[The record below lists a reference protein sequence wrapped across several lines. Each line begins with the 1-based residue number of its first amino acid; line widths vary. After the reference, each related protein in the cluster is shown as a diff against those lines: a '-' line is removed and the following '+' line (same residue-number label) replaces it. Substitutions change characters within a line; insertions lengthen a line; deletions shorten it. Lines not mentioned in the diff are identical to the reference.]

1 MRPPSSDDSS
11 ASPPLAYCPVMR
23 PLLRLATSLA
33 AVLVALTLGGC
44 VSMQP
49 WSAVRATLPAGE
61 LLDVGGQAVHVEQSG
76 AGEPLVLLHGFGES
90 TYSYRL
96 IAPELAARYRVIAV
110 DLNGFGYTE
119 RLRDPAAYTI
129 DGQMR
134 LVLGVLDRLGVDSAH
149 FVGHSY
155 GGGLTL
161 WIAAH
166 HPERVRSM
174 ALLDS
179 TMPRYSATR
188 RSRSANL
195 RALTY
200 VYLRTVAMR
209 PGYIQKGLRASYG
222 DDALATSE
230 VTRAYLDRLRVEGI
244 DDAYYGLMAKN
255 GAPSP
260 EIDLAAI
267 RLPALLV
274 WGRDDT
280 LTPPANGERIAA
292 GLPDARLAVIPD
304 CGHSPM
310 EERPRELLAE
320 LLPFLDAQPAAGR

>member
-1 MRPPSSDDSS
+1 MRT
-11 ASPPLAYCPVMR
+11 R
-23 PLLRLATSLA
+23 LRLAVGLASGLALA
-33 AVLVALTLGGC
+33 AALALGGC

-49 WSAVRATLPAGE
+49 WSAVRARLPAAD
-61 LLDVGGQAVHVEQSG
+61 LVDVGGQAVHVEQSG
-76 AGEPLVLLHGFGES
+76 AGEPVVLLHGFGES
-90 TYSYRL
+90 TYTWRL
-96 IAPELAARYRVIAV
+96 VVPELAARYRVIAV

-134 LVLGVLDRLGVDSAH
+134 LVLGVLDRLGMPRAH
-149 FVGHSY
+149 FIGHSY
-155 GGGLTL
+155 GGGLVL
-161 WIAAH
+161 WITAH

-179 TMPRYSATR
+179 TLPRYSATR
-188 RSRSANL
+188 RSRAANL
-195 RALTY
+195 RALTFL
-200 VYLRTVAMR
+200 YLRTVAMR
-209 PGYIQKGLRASYG
+209 PGYVQKSLRAAYG
-222 DDALATSE
+222 DDTLATPE
-230 VTRAYLDRLRVEGI
+230 VARAYLDRLRIEGI

-260 EIDLAAI
+260 EVDLAKI
-267 RLPALLV
+267 RVPALLV
-274 WGRDDT
+274 WGRDDE
-280 LTPPANGERIAA
+280 LTPLPNGERMAA

-320 LLPFLDAQPAAGR
+320 LLPFLDGTSVAAAH